1 MKAVRKANGSRSIF
15 RNTASPKRLVIASC
29 ALLAA
34 AALALPATG
43 SAHSSFPETGSL
55 YFAKSSAKL
64 VGGTALV
71 PVQCVGVK
79 GSICSGELSMQSGGS
94 TTEAPFSVT
103 SGGDRIVSIP
113 LSGAATGATAVA
125 TAKTAESF
133 GGYATATEVLRLR

>member
-1 MKAVRKANGSRSIF
+1 M
-15 RNTASPKRLVIASC
+15 LVASC

-43 SAHSSFPETGSL
+43 SARSSFPATGSL
-55 YFAKSSAKL
+55 YFAKPAAKV

-71 PVQCVGVK
+71 PVQCVGIK
-79 GSICSGELSMQSGGS
+79 GSICSGELSLQSGGS

-113 LSGAATGATAVA
+113 LSGGATGATAVA
-125 TAKTAESF
+125 TAKTDESS